1 MVELRQQL
9 GEAVPTA
16 MQAMADAAGVTM
28 SQLTKQISTG
38 TVSAKEGLRL
48 LFIGL
53 DAQNRGAAKSLMQAY
68 TGALAQMQTSFT
80 LFAKKVGD
88 AGYLTSITNALKE
101 ASSFF
106 NSASGS
112 QLAMGL
118 GSGLSSVV
126 DSLISM
132 AKWATVN

>member
-1 MVELRQQL
+1 
-9 GEAVPTA
+9 
-16 MQAMADAAGVTM
+16 M

-88 AGYLTSITNALKE
+88 AGYLTSITNA
-101 ASSFF
+101 
-106 NSASGS
+106 
-112 QLAMGL
+112 
-118 GSGLSSVV
+118 
-126 DSLISM
+126 
-132 AKWATVN
+132 